1 MDNNNDVVSN
11 CSTLLL
17 THART
22 NKQTKMQLWKLF
34 DTLHEQISHFY
45 FLLTQSDTVKG
56 VSDSTLLVKNSY
68 LNRKRLKTTT
78 NSLPDF
84 CNSDSCFLCVFSN
97 LYTWLNHCVL
107 FVPCDSL
114 SGTVGFQ
121 TLYVAKPLSFSYH
134 AIACPAQSVSKPLYV
149 AKPRCPFCAMR

>member
-1 MDNNNDVVSN
+1 ME
-11 CSTLLL
+11 T
-17 THART
+17 
-22 NKQTKMQLWKLF
+22 

-45 FLLTQSDTVKG
+45 FLLTQSDTVKC

-68 LNRKRLKTTT
+68 LDQKLLKTTT
-78 NSLPDF
+78 TNTLPDF

-114 SGTVGFQ
+114 SGTVGIALLKCSCHRYTRSFTKFQ
-121 TLYVAKPLSFSYH
+121 YYSGMDLYIENFPDAVGLFYFVLVIELTSAGRRAWRSFRRE
-134 AIACPAQSVSKPLYV
+134 A
-149 AKPRCPFCAMR
+149 